1 MSIPRPYLPLFSE
14 QPELLALNEPA
25 AATSPSHL
33 RLMGFSQHLATGIN
47 VKQLRG
53 QG

>member
-14 QPELLALNEPA
+14 KPELLALNEPA
-25 AATSPSHL
+25 AATSHL
-33 RLMGFSQHLATGIN
+33 RLMGFSQHLATGIS
-47 VKQLRG
+47 VKQQRG